1 MKRIIALALVL
12 LALCGC
18 TASPAEPSY
27 NFMPTELPSGEPSVE
42 PTYQFMPTEMPS
54 VEPSDEPPYV
64 DMPLDMSTAE
74 PDIDLNAF
82 CEKLFESYTFGTTI
96 TYEDGETRS
105 ERLRLDYANES
116 DRETLDGYYDG
127 ICALEPRALI
137 AHVSTWSMVEFE
149 LVVLRVADESD
160 IERAAEIL
168 QSRIDYMVG
177 DGNGPGGAWYP
188 EPTEVWQNN
197 SRIVAHGSYL
207 MFVVHPLVD
216 EIVPLFDA
224 LFE

>member
-18 TASPAEPSY
+18 TASPAAPTAPPS
-27 NFMPTELPSGEPSVE
+27 TLPSAEPTSIPSIEPSVAPSAE
-42 PTYQFMPTEMPS
+42 PT
-54 VEPSDEPPYV
+54 VEPTVEP
-64 DMPLDMSTAE
+64 E
-74 PDIDLNAF
+74 IDLDAF

-96 TYEDGETRS
+96 TYSDGDTMV

-127 ICALEPRALI
+127 ICALEPLTLI

-149 LVVLRVADESD
+149 LVVMRVDDESD
-160 IERAAEIL
+160 IERATEIL

>member
-1 MKRIIALALVL
+1 MRRIFAMILALFIL
-12 LALCGC
+12 GGC
-18 TASPAEPSY
+18 TAAPAAPSALPSTLPSAEPTSIPSIEPSVAPSAEPTAEPSA
-27 NFMPTELPSGEPSVE
+27 EPAVE
-42 PTYQFMPTEMPS
+42 PE
-54 VEPSDEPPYV
+54 
-64 DMPLDMSTAE
+64 
-74 PDIDLNAF
+74 IDLDAF
-82 CEKLFESYTFGTTI
+82 CEKLFESYTFGTTV
-96 TYEDGETRS
+96 TYSDGETMV
-105 ERLRLDYANES
+105 ERLRLDYASES

-149 LVVLRVADESD
+149 LVVMRVDDESD
-160 IERAAEIL
+160 IERATEIL

>member
-1 MKRIIALALVL
+1 MRRIFAMILALFIL
-12 LALCGC
+12 GGC
-18 TASPAEPSY
+18 TAAPAAPSALPSTLPSAEPTSI
-27 NFMPTELPSGEPSVE
+27 PSIEPSVAPSAE
-42 PTYQFMPTEMPS
+42 PT
-54 VEPSDEPPYV
+54 VEPSAEP
-64 DMPLDMSTAE
+64 TAE
-74 PDIDLNAF
+74 PEIDLDAF

-96 TYEDGETRS
+96 TYSDGDTMV

-127 ICALEPRALI
+127 ICALEPLTLI

-149 LVVLRVADESD
+149 LVVMRVDDESD
-160 IERAAEIL
+160 IERATEIL

-197 SRIVAHGSYL
+197 SRIVEHGCYL

>member
-1 MKRIIALALVL
+1 MRRIFAIILALFIL
-12 LALCGC
+12 GGC
-18 TASPAEPSY
+18 TAAPAAPSAL
-27 NFMPTELPSGEPSVE
+27 PSTLPSGEPTSIPSIEPSVAPFAE
-42 PTYQFMPTEMPS
+42 PT
-54 VEPSDEPPYV
+54 VEPSTEP
-64 DMPLDMSTAE
+64 TAE
-74 PDIDLNAF
+74 PEIDLDAF

-96 TYEDGETRS
+96 TYSDGDTMV

-127 ICALEPRALI
+127 ICALEPLTLI
-137 AHVSTWSMVEFE
+137 AHVSTWSVVEFE
-149 LVVLRVADESD
+149 LVVMRVDDESD
-160 IERAAEIL
+160 IERATEIL
-168 QSRIDYMVG
+168 RSRIDYMVG

-224 LFE
+224 LFDALFE

>member
-18 TASPAEPSY
+18 TASPAEPTY

-42 PTYQFMPTEMPS
+42 PTIEPSTEPSIEPT
-54 VEPSDEPPYV
+54 VEPSTEP
-64 DMPLDMSTAE
+64 TAE
-74 PDIDLNAF
+74 PDIDLDAF

-96 TYEDGETRS
+96 TYSDGDTMV

-127 ICALEPRALI
+127 ICALEPLTLI

-149 LVVLRVADESD
+149 LVVMRVDDESD
-160 IERAAEIL
+160 IERATEIL

>member
-1 MKRIIALALVL
+1 MKRIIALTLALLVL
-12 LALCGC
+12 AGC
-18 TASPAEPSY
+18 TAAPAAPS
-27 NFMPTELPSGEPSVE
+27 ELPSVEPSVE
-42 PTYQFMPTEMPS
+42 PTIEPSTEPS
-54 VEPSDEPPYV
+54 VEPSIAPSIEP
-64 DMPLDMSTAE
+64 STE
-74 PDIDLNAF
+74 PTVEPEIDLDAF
-82 CEKLFESYTFGTTI
+82 CEKLFESYTFGTTV
-96 TYEDGETRS
+96 THDDGTTTVG
-105 ERLRLDYANES
+105 RLRLDYSNES

-127 ICALEPRALI
+127 ICALEPLTLI

-168 QSRIDYMVG
+168 QSRVDYMVG

-188 EPTEVWQNN
+188 EPTEIWQNS

-207 MFVVHPLVD
+207 MLAVHPSVD

>member
-18 TASPAEPSY
+18 TASPAEPTYS
-27 NFMPTELPSGEPSVE
+27 FMPTELPSGEPSVE
-42 PTYQFMPTEMPS
+42 PTIEPSTEPSIEPT
-54 VEPSDEPPYV
+54 VEPSTEPA
-64 DMPLDMSTAE
+64 AE
-74 PDIDLNAF
+74 PEIDLDAF

-105 ERLRLDYANES
+105 ERLRLDYTNES

-127 ICALEPRALI
+127 ICALEPRVLL

-149 LVVLRVADESD
+149 LVVMRVADESD
-160 IERAAEIL
+160 IERTTEIL

-188 EPTEVWQNN
+188 EPTEVWRDN

-207 MFVVHPLVD
+207 MFVIHPLVD

>member
-12 LALCGC
+12 LSLCGC
-18 TASPAEPSY
+18 TASPAEPTY

-42 PTYQFMPTEMPS
+42 PTIEPSTEPSIEPT
-54 VEPSDEPPYV
+54 VEPSTEPA
-64 DMPLDMSTAE
+64 AE
-74 PDIDLNAF
+74 PEIDLDAF

-96 TYEDGETRS
+96 TYEDGETMV

-127 ICALEPRALI
+127 ICALEPRVLL

-149 LVVLRVADESD
+149 LVVMRVADESD
-160 IERAAEIL
+160 IERATEIF

-188 EPTEVWQNN
+188 EPTEVWQNS

>member
-18 TASPAEPSY
+18 TASPAEPTYS
-27 NFMPTELPSGEPSVE
+27 FMPTELPSGEPSVE
-42 PTYQFMPTEMPS
+42 PTIEPSTEPSIEPT
-54 VEPSDEPPYV
+54 VEPSTEPA
-64 DMPLDMSTAE
+64 AE
-74 PDIDLNAF
+74 PEIDLDAF

-105 ERLRLDYANES
+105 ERLRLDYTNES

-127 ICALEPRALI
+127 ICALEPLTLI

-149 LVVLRVADESD
+149 LVVMRVADESD
-160 IERAAEIL
+160 IERTTEIL

-188 EPTEVWQNN
+188 EPTEVWRDN

-207 MFVVHPLVD
+207 MFVIHPLVD

>member
-18 TASPAEPSY
+18 TASPAEPTY

-42 PTYQFMPTEMPS
+42 PTIEPSTEPSIEPT
-54 VEPSDEPPYV
+54 VEPSTEP
-64 DMPLDMSTAE
+64 TAE
-74 PDIDLNAF
+74 PDIDLDAF

-96 TYEDGETRS
+96 TYSDGETRS
-105 ERLRLDYANES
+105 ERLRLDYTNES

-127 ICALEPRALI
+127 ICALEPRVLL

-149 LVVLRVADESD
+149 LVVMRVADESD
-160 IERAAEIL
+160 IERTTEIL

-177 DGNGPGGAWYP
+177 DGSGPGGAWYP

>member
-18 TASPAEPSY
+18 TASPAEPTY
-27 NFMPTELPSGEPSVE
+27 NFMLTELPSGEPSVE
-42 PTYQFMPTEMPS
+42 PTIEPSTEPSIEPT
-54 VEPSDEPPYV
+54 VEPSTEPA
-64 DMPLDMSTAE
+64 AE
-74 PDIDLNAF
+74 PEIDLDAF

-96 TYEDGETRS
+96 TYEDGETMV
-105 ERLRLDYANES
+105 ERLRLDYTNES

-127 ICALEPRALI
+127 ICALEPRVLL

-149 LVVLRVADESD
+149 LVVMRVDDESD
-160 IERAAEIL
+160 IERATEIL

-188 EPTEVWQNN
+188 EPTEVWQNS

>member
-18 TASPAEPSY
+18 TTSPAEPTY

-42 PTYQFMPTEMPS
+42 PTIEPSTEPSIEPT
-54 VEPSDEPPYV
+54 VEPSTEPA
-64 DMPLDMSTAE
+64 AE
-74 PDIDLNAF
+74 PEIDLDAF

-105 ERLRLDYANES
+105 ERLRLDYTNES

-127 ICALEPRALI
+127 ICALEPLTLI

-149 LVVLRVADESD
+149 LVVMRVADESD
-160 IERAAEIL
+160 IERATEIL
-168 QSRIDYMVG
+168 QSRIEYMVG